1 MLVLLTYNTH
11 THLFILMT
19 VMKENIDSTA
29 SRQVWSRRR
38 RSWIQ
43 WSWSSCWSRFRKL
56 SSNCEDFPKIS
67 VDGKLNYDAMIV
79 TVHIP
84 HIYIHIYIHIHIC
97 VIHLK
102 IGLHI
107 LMNDDDLNVNWVWV
121 CCKNIGTYPGCCS
134 TPKGLPGVNT
144 WLKKIGIWYHE
155 IASKM
160 GCQPGCHSWSI
171 TAMYLYFMKLLWTS
185 GIPFLLQKPR

>member
-1 MLVLLTYNTH
+1 MILYVSVINIQYTH

-56 SSNCEDFPKIS
+56 SSNCEDFPKVS

-79 TVHIP
+79 Y
-84 HIYIHIYIHIHIC
+84 IYIYIC

-102 IGLHI
+102 ICLHI
-107 LMNDDDLNVNWVWV
+107 LINDDDLTVNWVWV
-121 CCKNIGTYPGCCS
+121 CCKNIATYPGCCS
-134 TPKGLPGVNT
+134 MFNSKGFARCKHLAEKDWYLVPWNRQQYGVSTRVPLMIHNCDVLVLYET
-144 WLKKIGIWYHE
+144 FMKIGD
-155 IASKM
+155 
-160 GCQPGCHSWSI
+160 
-171 TAMYLYFMKLLWTS
+171 TV
-185 GIPFLLQKPR
+185 PFLLQKPR

>member
-1 MLVLLTYNTH
+1 
-11 THLFILMT
+11 MT

-56 SSNCEDFPKIS
+56 SSNCEDFPKVS

-79 TVHIP
+79 Y
-84 HIYIHIYIHIHIC
+84 IYIYMC

-102 IGLHI
+102 ICLHI
-107 LMNDDDLNVNWVWV
+107 LINDDDLTVNWVWV
-121 CCKNIGTYPGCCS
+121 CCKNIATYPGCCS
-134 TPKGLPGVNT
+134 MFNSKGFARCKHLAEKDWYLVPWNRQQDGVSTRVPLMIHNCDVLVLYET
-144 WLKKIGIWYHE
+144 FMKIGD
-155 IASKM
+155 
-160 GCQPGCHSWSI
+160 
-171 TAMYLYFMKLLWTS
+171 TV
-185 GIPFLLQKPR
+185 PFLLQKPR